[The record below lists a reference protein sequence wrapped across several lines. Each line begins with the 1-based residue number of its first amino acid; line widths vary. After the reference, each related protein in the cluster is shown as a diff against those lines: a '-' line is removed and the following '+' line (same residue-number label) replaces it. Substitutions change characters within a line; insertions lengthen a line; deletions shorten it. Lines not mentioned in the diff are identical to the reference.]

1 MGGVIQFQLGAE
13 IRRVVIDD
21 PTRTVLDWLREEAG
35 RTGTKEGC
43 NEGDCGACTVLIGRF
58 EAGAM
63 RYRAVNA
70 CIRFLPSLDGCHVLT
85 VEDLAAANGAL
96 HPIQRALVDH
106 HGAQCGFCTPG
117 FAMRLAD
124 LAVQGRSLTR
134 AELALELAGNLCR
147 CTGYRPILDAGQA
160 ILADP
165 PALPLAAAVGAV
177 AAPITTEEGRGWL
190 APTSLAELATAYAA
204 DPEALLLAG
213 GTDIGLW
220 VTKQGQRP
228 ARLISLERVA
238 ELRGVT
244 RLGGG
249 LAIGAATPY
258 QDLLP
263 VLVDWHPDL
272 ARLVGRIGS
281 PQIRATGTIGG
292 NLVNGSPIGDMAPA
306 LLALG
311 AELVLQRGDDQRR
324 LPLAE
329 FFLGYRRTA
338 LQPGEFITRIDLP
351 ALAPQDRFFAY
362 KISKRFDQDISAV
375 CLALWLRIEDGLV
388 QAARLGLGG
397 MAATPTRAPLTEAA
411 LIGRPC
417 DLAAAQMAA
426 GILAQELTPLSDW
439 RASAAYRRQVAGNLL
454 VKAAVER
461 TTGQRLDVREALA

>member
-1 MGGVIQFQLGAE
+1 MGGEIQFHFGSE

-63 RYRAVNA
+63 RYRAVNS

-96 HPIQRALVDH
+96 HPIQQALVDH
-106 HGAQCGFCTPG
+106 HAAQCGFCTPG
-117 FAMRLAD
+117 FVMRLAD

-165 PALPLAAAVGAV
+165 PALPLVPAVGAV
-177 AAPITTEEGRGWL
+177 AAPITTASGRGWL
-190 APTSLAELATAYAA
+190 APTNLDDLAAAYDA

-220 VTKQGQRP
+220 VTKQGQQP

-244 RLGGG
+244 RTGGG
-249 LAIGAATPY
+249 LAIGAAAPY

-263 VLVDWHPDL
+263 VLADWHPDL

-281 PQIRATGTIGG
+281 PQIRAAGTIGG
-292 NLVNGSPIGDMAPA
+292 NLANGSPIGDMAPA

-311 AELVLQRGDDQRR
+311 AELLLRRGAQERR
-324 LPLAE
+324 LALAE
-329 FFLGYRRTA
+329 FFQGYRRTA
-338 LQPGEFITRIDLP
+338 LQPGELITRIDVP
-351 ALAPQDRFFAY
+351 ALLPQDRLFIY

-375 CLALWLRIEDGLV
+375 CLALWLRLDQGIV

-397 MAATPTRAPLTEAA
+397 MAAVPTRAPLTEAA
-411 LIGRPC
+411 LIGRPF
-417 DLAAAQMAA
+417 DLAVAQAASLV
-426 GILAQELTPLSDW
+426 LAQELTPLSDW
-439 RASAAYRRQVAGNLL
+439 RASAEYRRQVAGNLL
-454 VKAAVER
+454 IKAAIEQ
-461 TTGQRLDVREALA
+461 TTGQRLDVREASA